1 MLFNVYYWHSSQNIS
16 QPHIF
21 TSFSYLWLLVLFTRF
36 TMHRQRFI
44 HLQIKLIM
52 PTIEQLILLTSIL
65 ILLGIFS
72 SKLSARLGLPMLVMF
87 LFIGMLAGEDGIG
100 KITFDNVNV
109 SYAVGSLALALI
121 LFDGGLQT
129 SVKSIRLVWKPAFT
143 LATLGV
149 LVTAGITGV
158 AAAYILGIPLL
169 EGLLLGAIVGST
181 DAAAVFSL
189 LRNAGI
195 YLNERLQSTLEI
207 ESATNDPMAIFLTV
221 GLLQLLMNP
230 QASGSELV
238 LLFFSQM
245 GIGTVVGLSVGWIS
259 VKIINKIKLLAT
271 GLYPVLVAACG
282 LLSFGLASNLDGSGF
297 LSIFVT
303 GVVIG
308 NHRFVFQRN
317 TFLFH
322 DGLAWLSQIIMFV
335 MLGLLVNPSSLIEVW
350 LEGLIIALVLT
361 FIARPL
367 AVIPVLKLFGFPKPE
382 IALISWVGLRGS
394 VPIILAIFPFIYG
407 LPGANLIFDVVFFV
421 VLISAT
427 LQGST
432 LPYVARKLNLMQQ
445 PPLIPAATLDI
456 TAVDQIDA
464 DLVEYTLGDDC
475 SAVGRRLSQ
484 LALPDQTVIA
494 MITRGKSV
502 LPPRGSTLFYADD
515 HLFVVLKPENRIF
528 LERLFSEKNA
538 PELEPIELP
547 DSGLSLK
554 GTTRLNEIYSSYG
567 IQIDNGDDRTLN
579 QFIYATEN
587 EPSQNFV
594 IKLADLQLRIG
605 EMIGTRIVTVIL
617 EPTKELES

>member
-1 MLFNVYYWHSSQNIS
+1 
-16 QPHIF
+16 
-21 TSFSYLWLLVLFTRF
+21 
-36 TMHRQRFI
+36 
-44 HLQIKLIM
+44 M
-52 PTIEQLILLTSIL
+52 PTIEQLILLSSIL

-87 LFIGMLAGEDGIG
+87 LFIGMLAGEDGLG

-129 SVKSIRLVWKPAFT
+129 SVKSIKLVWKPAFT
-143 LATLGV
+143 LATVGV
-149 LVTAGITGV
+149 LITAGITGL

-195 YLNERLQSTLEI
+195 YLNERLQATLEI

-230 QASGSELV
+230 QASGSELA
-238 LLFFSQM
+238 LLFVSQM
-245 GIGTVVGLSVGWIS
+245 GIGAAVGIGVGWIS
-259 VKIINKIKLLAT
+259 IKIINKIKLLAA

-282 LLSFGLASNLDGSGF
+282 LFSFGVASNLGGSGF

-308 NHRFVFQRN
+308 NHSFVFQRN

-350 LEGLIIALVLT
+350 QEGLLIALVLT
-361 FIARPL
+361 FVARPL
-367 AVIPVLKLFGFPKPE
+367 AVVPVLKLFRFTRNE

-394 VPIILAIFPFIYG
+394 VPIILAIFPFIFG

-432 LPYVARKLNLMQQ
+432 LPYFARKLNLMQP

-464 DLVEYTLGDDC
+464 DLVEYTLGEDC
-475 SAVGRRLSQ
+475 SAVGRRLSE

-494 MITRGKSV
+494 MITREKSV
-502 LPPRGSTLFYADD
+502 LPPRGSTILMAND
-515 HLFVVLKPENRIF
+515 HLFVVLKPQNRLF
-528 LERLFSEKNA
+528 LERLFSGQTSS
-538 PELEPIELP
+538 EPTIMELP
-547 DSGLSLK
+547 ESGLSLK
-554 GTTRLNEIYSSYG
+554 GTTRLNEIYESYG
-567 IQIDNGDDRTLN
+567 ILIEVDSDKTLN
-579 QFIYATEN
+579 QFIHVNTEN
-587 EPSQNFV
+587 EPTQGDV
-594 IKLADLQLRIG
+594 VKLDDIQIKID
-605 EMIGTRIVTVIL
+605 EMIGPRIVTVIL
-617 EPTKELES
+617 EPVKIQQE

>member
-1 MLFNVYYWHSSQNIS
+1 
-16 QPHIF
+16 
-21 TSFSYLWLLVLFTRF
+21 
-36 TMHRQRFI
+36 
-44 HLQIKLIM
+44 M
-52 PTIEQLILLTSIL
+52 PTIEQLILLSSIL

-87 LFIGMLAGEDGIG
+87 LFIGMLAGEDGLG
-100 KITFDNVNV
+100 RITFDNVNV

-129 SVKSIRLVWKPAFT
+129 SVKSIKLVWKPAFT
-143 LATLGV
+143 LATFGV
-149 LVTAGITGV
+149 LITAGITGL

-195 YLNERLQSTLEI
+195 YLNERLQATLEI

-221 GLLQLLMNP
+221 GLLQLLMN
-230 QASGSELV
+230 QQSSGSELI
-238 LLFFSQM
+238 LLFISQM
-245 GIGTVVGLSVGWIS
+245 GIGAIVGISVGWIS
-259 VKIINKIKLLAT
+259 IKIINKIKLLAA

-282 LLSFGLASNLDGSGF
+282 LFSFGVASNLDGSGF

-308 NHRFVFQRN
+308 NHSFVFQRN

-335 MLGLLVNPSSLIEVW
+335 MLGLLVNPSSLLEVW
-350 LEGLIIALVLT
+350 QEGLLIALVLT

-367 AVIPVLKLFGFPKPE
+367 AVVPVLKLFRFTRNE
-382 IALISWVGLRGS
+382 ITLISWVGLRGS

-432 LPYVARKLNLMQQ
+432 LPYFARKLNLMQP
-445 PPLIPAATLDI
+445 PPLLPAATLDI

-464 DLVEYTLGDDC
+464 DLVEYTLGEDC

-494 MITRGKSV
+494 MITREKSV
-502 LPPRGSTLFYADD
+502 LPPRGSTILMAND
-515 HLFVVLKPENRIF
+515 HLFVVLKPQNRLF
-528 LERLFSEKNA
+528 LERLFSEQTST
-538 PELEPIELP
+538 ELTVMELP
-547 DSGLSLK
+547 ASGLSLK
-554 GTTRLNEIYSSYG
+554 GTTRLNEIYESYG
-567 IQIDNGDDRTLN
+567 IQIEVDSDKTLN
-579 QFIYATEN
+579 QFIHVNTEN
-587 EPSQNFV
+587 EPIQGDI
-594 IKLADLQLRIG
+594 IKLDNMQLKID
-605 EMIGTRIVTVIL
+605 EMIGSRIVTVIL
-617 EPTKELES
+617 EPIQAEQD